1 MLVVVN
7 PLAGPAAAQHIAWL
21 EQQIKRKKCSV
32 KWLYSSGNYA
42 SDCSIVAKLATTE
55 DTVVVIGGDGTLNLV
70 INAVANLACDIALL
84 PAGTGNDFAR
94 QFQYSTEQWRNS
106 VFSSHTMAID
116 LGRVNQHWF
125 VNIAGVG
132 FNAHV
137 VSKLQQGKRLGRL
150 SYTLAGLTALWSA
163 KTMRLEHS
171 DWPQQGM
178 MLLAAN
184 GKHFA
189 AGLTPA
195 PMASIADGQLELIWF
210 TPRTMWQRVGLFAAM
225 LLGRHMKV
233 TNVYH
238 QPMRHFE
245 VSEPGLPVEADGEIV
260 ATTPVEIRCYAGQIR
275 IKKAPSI
282 NGA

>member
-7 PLAGPAAAQHIAWL
+7 PLAGRAATQHIAWL

-32 KWLYSSGNYA
+32 KWFYSSGNYA
-42 SDCSIVAKLATTE
+42 SDCSAVTKLATAE

-70 INAVANLACDIALL
+70 VNAVAKLPCDIALL

-94 QFQYSTEQWRNS
+94 QFQYSAEEWRSS
-106 VFSSHTMAID
+106 VFSPQTMAVD
-116 LGRVNQHWF
+116 LGRVDQRWF

-137 VSKLQQGKRLGRL
+137 VGKLQQGKRLGRF
-150 SYTLAGLTALWSA
+150 SYITAGLAALFAA
-163 KTMRLEHS
+163 KTLRLAHPG
-171 DWPQQGM
+171 WPQQGM
-178 MLLAAN
+178 MLLVAN

-189 AGLTPA
+189 GGLTPA
-195 PMASIADGQLELIWF
+195 PMASLADGHLELIWF
-210 TPRTMWQRVGLFAAM
+210 TPKSIYQRVAVFAAM
-225 LLGRHMKV
+225 LFRRHMDSLH
-233 TNVYH
+233 VYH
-238 QPMRHFE
+238 QQAQRFE
-245 VSEPGLPVEADGEIV
+245 ISEPGLAVEADGEIV
-260 ATTPVEIRCYAGQIR
+260 ATTPVEIRCYAGQIA